1 MLNDVLV
8 VCLAIGLWLGL
19 GYPLARKL
27 GPSVVWPA
35 LAAWPLGLAIF
46 AVLTVVLYAWGLRL
60 ESVVKICIGLAI
72 PGVVLVV
79 RDGLRSSR
87 KRSHGAFLVAL
98 VIATLL
104 VLLPK
109 WLGPPEFSVFQANVA
124 DQLGYLSGA
133 WMALHYDYPTIRNMD
148 FETRLAAGFGVSMHV
163 WITLRPAA
171 ALMLGGFASAVDQPV
186 LVTSYAYLAALQLCM
201 FFASLFVLRNV
212 IELSNAL
219 SVFLALGV
227 TVGFFLQ
234 YAFDTNA
241 WSALAALSLLTL
253 YAGLFILGLAT
264 DAPGDSNRVARGVL
278 GEAGFFGSMF
288 VCLAGFWYIY
298 PEMLSLAAAISAPI
312 AAYQFF
318 MSADRGY
325 FLRRLFLVVL
335 AAGGAIALCALAWP
349 MTVGFVLQQARFLA
363 DPSNAAEMADWWKV
377 THRYLFGFDIDWN
390 AAFDFIVIWHRS
402 HLGFLYHL
410 FSIVTSFLAGIL
422 GVYFLLPEHAWIG
435 FRIVW
440 KLGLL
445 VALAGLLGFSLW
457 GLLRASG
464 EPRQRLQRALFAGV
478 LGGLALI
485 GGLLLVGQIYAATKA
500 LTWLSPVLILALIGS
515 LLSDKRIPNL
525 IKVVALSYVGI
536 QVGFGGYRS
545 YAAARDIYGNHYR
558 APYPLDLGRK
568 LFYRWDYAGL
578 QAALKGCSRVSV
590 DIDDV
595 YHEQFVE
602 MVLADT
608 GIRWSS
614 RNPVSGFERRGREG
628 IQKQIDNPD
637 CVVTTQARDIQP
649 GHTLIWLRRD
659 DRVLKFYRG
668 ETDRLILVPNLSPQL
683 ESEGLVADESASDG
697 LAWTNG
703 HAVIRV
709 PNNPNAP
716 ARQLTLALDPERLPS
731 DIHVAVRI
739 NGRPVL
745 DDVVSRGRHRSNW
758 SRTVEL
764 PDFGNEAWLDI
775 EIDSDTSVLPGD
787 PRIIG
792 TRLRLLSLER

>member
-377 THRYLFGFDIDWN
+377 THRYLFGLDTDWN
-390 AAFDFIVIWHRS
+390 TADFPYRE
-402 HLGFLYHL
+402 L
-410 FSIVTSFLAGIL
+410 SIVTSFLAGTL
-422 GVYFLLPEHAWIG
+422 GMYFLQPDAGVPLG

-445 VALAGLLGFSLW
+445 AALVGLLGFSLW

-500 LTWLSPVLILALIGS
+500 LTWLSPLLILALIGS

-525 IKVVALSYVGI
+525 IRVVALSYVGI
-536 QVGFGGYRS
+536 QIGFGGYRS
-545 YAAARDIYGNHYR
+545 YAAANGAYGVHYGY
-558 APYPLDLGRK
+558 PYPLDLGRK

-578 QAALKGCSRVSV
+578 QAALKGCSRVSIDV
-590 DIDDV
+590 DDV
-595 YHEQFVE
+595 YHDQFVE
-602 MVLADT
+602 MALADT

-614 RNPVSGFERRGREG
+614 RNPVWGFERRGREG
-628 IQKQIDNPD
+628 IQKQIDSPD

-649 GHTLIWLRRD
+649 GHTLVWLRRD
-659 DRVLKFYRG
+659 DRVLTFYRG
-668 ETDRLILVPNLSPQL
+668 ETDRLILLPNLPPEL
-683 ESEGLVADESASDG
+683 ESEGLVADESPIGQAR
-697 LAWTNG
+697 TNG

-709 PNNPNAP
+709 PNNPKAP
-716 ARQLTLALDPERLPS
+716 VKRLTLALDPEQAA
-731 DIHVAVRI
+731 DIHIAARI

-745 DDVVSRGRHRSNW
+745 DEVASRGGHRSNW
-758 SRTVEL
+758 SRTLEL

-775 EIDSDTSVLPGD
+775 EIDSDTAGAPGAAR
-787 PRIIG
+787 PLG
-792 TRLRLLSLER
+792 VRLRFLSLER

>member
-8 VCLAIGLWLGL
+8 VCLAIGLWLAL
-19 GYPLARKL
+19 GYPVARKL
-27 GPSVVWPA
+27 GPSVIWPA

-46 AVLTVVLYAWGLRL
+46 AVLTVVLYVWGLRL
-60 ESVVKICIGLAI
+60 EIAFKICIGLAI
-72 PGVVLVV
+72 PGLVLAV

-87 KRSHGAFLVAL
+87 KRSHGTFLVTL

-109 WLGPPEFSVFQANVA
+109 WIGPPEFSVFQANVA
-124 DQLGYLSGA
+124 DQLSYLSIA
-133 WMALHYDYPTIRNMD
+133 WIELHYDYPTILGMD
-148 FETRLAAGFGVSMHV
+148 LEARMAAGFNVNIPTMM
-163 WITLRPAA
+163 RPAA
-171 ALMLGGFASAVDQPV
+171 GLMLGGFASAVGQPV

-201 FFASLFVLRNV
+201 FFTSLFVLHNV
-212 IELSNAL
+212 IGLSNGFSL
-219 SVFLALGV
+219 FLALGV

-234 YAFDTNA
+234 YAFDINA

-253 YAGLFILGLAT
+253 YAALFTLGLAA
-264 DAPGDSNRVARGVL
+264 DAPGDTNRTARSVL
-278 GEAGFFGSMF
+278 GQAGFFGSMF

-312 AAYQFF
+312 VAYQFF
-318 MSADRGY
+318 VSADRGY
-325 FLRRLFLVVL
+325 FLRRLLLVVL
-335 AAGGAIALCALAWP
+335 AAGGAIALCALAWS
-349 MTVGFVLQQARFLA
+349 MTVGFALEQARFISH
-363 DPSNAAEMADWWKV
+363 PSMPVITADWWKV
-377 THRYLFGFDIDWN
+377 THRYLFGLDTDWST
-390 AAFDFIVIWHRS
+390 ADFPYRE
-402 HLGFLYHL
+402 L
-410 FSIVTSFLAGIL
+410 SIVTSFLAGTL
-422 GVYFLLPEHAWIG
+422 GMYFLQPDAGVPLG

-445 VALAGLLGFSLW
+445 AALAGLLGFSLW

-464 EPRQRLQRALFAGV
+464 EPRQRLERALFAGV

-485 GGLLLVGQIYAATKA
+485 GGLLLVGQSWAAGKA
-500 LTWLSPVLILALIGS
+500 LIWLSPLLILVVIGS

-536 QVGFGGYRS
+536 QIGFGGYRS
-545 YAAARDIYGNHYR
+545 YAASRDPYGVHYWH
-558 APYPLDLGRK
+558 PYPLDIGRK

-602 MVLADT
+602 MALADM
-608 GIRWSS
+608 GIRWWS
-614 RNPVSGFERRGREG
+614 RHPLWGSGRSRDD
-628 IQKQIDNPD
+628 IQKQVDNPD
-637 CVVTTQARDIQP
+637 CAVTTQARSIQP
-649 GHTLIWLRRD
+649 SHTVIWLRRD

-668 ETDRLILVPNLSPQL
+668 ETDRLILVPNLPPEL
-683 ESEGLVADESASDG
+683 ESEGLVADESPIGQARTS
-697 LAWTNG
+697 G

-709 PNNPNAP
+709 PNNPKAP
-716 ARQLTLALDPERLPS
+716 VKHLTLAVDPERLPA

-745 DDVVSRGRHRSNW
+745 GDVASRSGDRTNW
-758 SRTVEL
+758 TRTVEL

-775 EIDSDTSVLPGD
+775 EIDSDTPGVPGD
-787 PRIIG
+787 AR
-792 TRLRLLSLER
+792 TRGVHLRLLSLKR